1 MFKRIVCVGLV
12 GVALSGLLF
21 GREAF
26 SHLRTSLGWVRQS
39 VRESVPI
46 EFEIR
51 RARQMIQDL
60 TPEIHRHMHL
70 IAKEEVEVQQLA
82 AQVAE
87 HERSLAKSRRE
98 MERLTSDLQKK
109 ESRYVYCGRT
119 YTPRQVQA
127 DLARRF
133 EHYQAREATLTKLQQ
148 VLSARQQGLEAARD
162 KLRAMQAAQRQLE
175 VDVANL
181 EARLEMVQVAQAA
194 AACQFDDSKLARTRE
209 LLRQIGAR
217 IDVVEKLVQAEASFP
232 GQIPLDEAATED
244 DLLQRVTAHLAR
256 EGHDEPSSMA
266 IVLDETHE
274 D

>member
-12 GVALSGLLF
+12 GAALSGLLF

-26 SHLRTSLGWVRQS
+26 SHLKTSVGWVRQS

-82 AQVAE
+82 AQVADQ
-87 HERSLAKSRRE
+87 ERSLAKSRRE
-98 MERLTSDLQKK
+98 IERLTDDLKKK

-119 YTPRQVQA
+119 YTARQVEA

-133 EHYQAREATLTKLQQ
+133 EHLKVREATLAKLQQ
-148 VLSARQQGLEAARD
+148 VLAARQQGLDAARE
-162 KLRAMQAAQRQLE
+162 KLRAMQSAQRQLE
-175 VDVANL
+175 VDVAHL

-194 AACQFDDSKLARTRE
+194 NACQFDDSKLARTRE
-209 LLRQIGAR
+209 LVRDIGAR
-217 IDVVEKLVQAEASFP
+217 IDVAEKLVHAETSFP
-232 GQIPLDEAATED
+232 GQIPLTDPAAGQ
-244 DLLQRVTAHLAR
+244 DLIEQVTAYLAR
-256 EGHDEPSSMA
+256 EEDDQQPVA
-266 IVLDETHE
+266 IALESPRE

>member
-1 MFKRIVCVGLV
+1 MIKRIVCVGLV
-12 GVALSGLLF
+12 GVALSGLLL

-26 SHLRTSLGWVRQS
+26 SHLKTSLGWVRQS

-70 IAKEEVEVQQLA
+70 IAKEEAEVQQLA

-87 HERSLAKSRRE
+87 QERSLAKSRRE
-98 MERLTSDLQKK
+98 IERLTADLKQK
-109 ESRYVYCGRT
+109 EQSYVYCGRT
-119 YTPRQVQA
+119 YTARQVEA
-127 DLARRF
+127 DLAHRF
-133 EHYQAREATLTKLQQ
+133 EHYKVREAMLAKLQQ
-148 VLSARQQGLEAARD
+148 VLAARQQGLDAARE

-194 AACQFDDSKLARTRE
+194 NSCQFDDSKLARTRE
-209 LLRQIGAR
+209 LLRDIGAR
-217 IDVVEKLVQAEASFP
+217 IDVAEKLVHAETSFP
-232 GQIPLDEAATED
+232 GQIPLDEAATGN
-244 DLLQRVTAHLAR
+244 DLLERVTAHLAR
-256 EGHDEPSSMA
+256 EGHEEPQVA
-266 IVLDETHE
+266 IALE
-274 D
+274 DRQED

>member
-12 GVALSGLLF
+12 GAALSGLLF

-26 SHLRTSLGWVRQS
+26 SHLKTSLGWVRQS

-82 AQVAE
+82 QQVAE
-87 HERSLAKSRRE
+87 HERSLAKSRRDI
-98 MERLTSDLQKK
+98 ERLTSDLQKK

-119 YTPRQVQA
+119 YTPRQVEA

-133 EHYQAREATLTKLQQ
+133 EHYKVRQATLAKLQQ
-148 VLSARQQGLEAARD
+148 VLAARQQGLQAARD
-162 KLRAMQAAQRQLE
+162 KLQAMQAAQRQLE

-194 AACQFDDSKLARTRE
+194 SACQFDDSKLARTRE
-209 LLRQIGAR
+209 LLREIGAR
-217 IDVVEKLVQAEASFP
+217 IDVAEKLVHAEASFP
-232 GQIPLDEAATED
+232 GQIPLEEAAAGQ
-244 DLLQRVTAHLAR
+244 DLIEQVTAHLAR
-256 EGHDEPSSMA
+256 EGQDDHPVA
-266 IVLDETHE
+266 IALDDSQE